1 MKLDN
6 DQYQIIVESSP
17 NMIWR
22 AGKDTLC
29 NYFNKTWLNFTGKA
43 MEDEVG
49 TGWTEGVHP
58 EDYDNCLKIYLE
70 AFAKQESFEMEYRLK
85 RKDGLYRWIN
95 DRGVPYYVGDHE
107 FCGYI
112 GSCIDVTD
120 KVEGQK
126 MRDLAQKDGLTGIY
140 NRQYFEQLANVEFSK
155 AKRFKTDLCIAM
167 IDINSFKKINDTHG
181 HHAGD
186 LVLKEVAKII
196 SDNIRELDVFGR
208 FGGDEFILLMSNT
221 DAAEAAIII
230 SRLKYLIEDM
240 EISYNDKIIRL
251 SASMGLHQLAAEE
264 ALERV
269 IIEAD
274 KKLYEEKR
282 SRKSLSER

>member
-43 MEDEVG
+43 MKDEVG
-49 TGWTEGVHP
+49 TGWAEGVHP

-70 AFAKQESFEMEYRLK
+70 SFAKQESFEMEYRLK

-107 FCGYI
+107 FGGYI